1 MQFYKTKISH
11 QIDKKNTE
19 CDKILK
25 RTITRKCNLEALGSI
40 SLHERKKK
48 VGEGSKKKKTII

>member
-25 RTITRKCNLEALGSI
+25 KTITRKCNLEALGSI

-48 VGEGSKKKKTII
+48 